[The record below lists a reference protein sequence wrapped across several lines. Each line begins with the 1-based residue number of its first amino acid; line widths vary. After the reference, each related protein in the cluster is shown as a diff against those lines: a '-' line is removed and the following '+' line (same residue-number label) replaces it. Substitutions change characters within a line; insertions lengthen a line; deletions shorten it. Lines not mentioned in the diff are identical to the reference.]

1 MLTVGPVDPSLYPNS
16 PRSLKSQWVLYASQL
31 LDPIEV
37 IEIDGTFLLS
47 LGAHSSHVNYL
58 FATKR
63 KPTLNEICLIESAI
77 TYCFD
82 CPCALI
88 NPRFPKESNQLR
100 KGYRPYYKKFHGSIV
115 EEMYNPFHG
124 QDEIIDI
131 ASQNGLDSFA
141 RHLDSIT
148 PGESRWK
155 LKLPTKASV
164 KNAMFVYRLAA
175 LSLDPFSRI
184 LNYWRC
190 LESLT
195 SINERKALF
204 ADVPNLSP
212 APVYVM
218 DRPNAKKR
226 FNIMKKYCNEAKLH
240 FNDLVKTLRSANDI
254 NDYFYKQRR
263 CPVAHANGT
272 PLSYDSG
279 VSYGEFARDC
289 IMLKVVV
296 RSAMEAK
303 M

>member
-1 MLTVGPVDPSLYPNS
+1 MLTTGPVDRSLYPNS
-16 PRSLKSQWVLYASQL
+16 PNSLKSQWVLYASQIS
-31 LDPIEV
+31 DPIEV
-37 IEIDGTFLLS
+37 IEIDGNFLLS
-47 LGAHSSHVNYL
+47 LGAHTPHENYL

-77 TYCFD
+77 TYSFD

-88 NPRFPKESNQLR
+88 NPCFQKESNQLR
-100 KGYRPYYKKFHGSIV
+100 RGCRPYYKKFHGPIV
-115 EEMYNPFHG
+115 EEVYDPFRG
-124 QDEIIDI
+124 QTDIIDI
-131 ASQNGLDSFA
+131 ASQNGLDSFI
-141 RHLDSIT
+141 RHLDPIT
-148 PGESRWK
+148 PGELRWK

-175 LSLDPFSRI
+175 TSLDPFSRI

-195 SINERKALF
+195 TISERKALF

-212 APVYVM
+212 RSVLAI
-218 DRPNAKKR
+218 DRSNGNKR
-226 FNIMKKYCNEAKLH
+226 FNVMKKYCNEAKLH
-240 FNDLVKTLRSANDI
+240 FKHLVKTLGNASDI

-263 CPVAHANGT
+263 CPVAHAKEE